1 MQAFDAEAFQ
11 RADRLAQL
19 VGHRPE
25 SVAAGNVVY
34 VFDVGP
40 RHHNPNGVMHG
51 GALFA
56 AMDSSQ
62 GAAIYSLPDFSGKR
76 ATVAEANIRFKKAFV
91 DGRITIRTSIAK
103 RAKKLLYVVSE
114 ALDQD
119 GGTIAVLEGTWM
131 IV

>member
-1 MQAFDAEAFQ
+1 M
-11 RADRLAQL
+11 
-19 VGHRPE
+19 
-25 SVAAGNVVY
+25 
-34 VFDVGP
+34 
-40 RHHNPNGVMHG
+40 HHSHSEPTHLNHPHH
-51 GALFA
+51 LHPH
-56 AMDSSQ
+56 
-62 GAAIYSLPDFSGKR
+62 IP
-76 ATVAEANIRFKKAFV
+76 AFV